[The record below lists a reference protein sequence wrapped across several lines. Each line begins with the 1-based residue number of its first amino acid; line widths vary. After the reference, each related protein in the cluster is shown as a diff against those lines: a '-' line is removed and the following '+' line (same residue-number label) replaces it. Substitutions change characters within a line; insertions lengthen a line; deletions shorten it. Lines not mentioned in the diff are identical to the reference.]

1 MSNKISVVIITKNE
15 ERYIEEAILSAKFAN
30 EVLVVDSGSTDNTCA
45 IAKSLGAKLVHND
58 WLGFGKQKNK
68 AIELASNDWVFVLDS
83 DERITEELKIEIL
96 EVLKNPTHDGYNV
109 ARLNYFFGKFIKTC
123 GLYPD
128 YTIRLFN
135 KQKGQFNEVEVH
147 ERFQLKGRQS
157 KLNNHMIHLAYETEE
172 EFILKQRKYAV
183 LSSKKQNILK
193 ALFSPIWMFFKLY
206 FLKYGFLDGK
216 HGFKIALVYSKYT
229 YWKYIG

>member
-45 IAKSLGAKLVHND
+45 IAKSLGAKLIHHD

-96 EVLKNPTHDGYNV
+96 
-109 ARLNYFFGKFIKTC
+109 
-123 GLYPD
+123 
-128 YTIRLFN
+128 
-135 KQKGQFNEVEVH
+135 
-147 ERFQLKGRQS
+147 
-157 KLNNHMIHLAYETEE
+157 
-172 EFILKQRKYAV
+172 
-183 LSSKKQNILK
+183 
-193 ALFSPIWMFFKLY
+193 
-206 FLKYGFLDGK
+206 
-216 HGFKIALVYSKYT
+216 
-229 YWKYIG
+229 

>member
-30 EVLVVDSGSTDNTCA
+30 EVLVVDSGSTDNTCS
-45 IAKSLGAKLVHND
+45 IAKSLGAKLVHHD

-83 DERITEELKIEIL
+83 DERITEELKTEIL
-96 EVLKNPTHDGYNV
+96 EVLNNPTHDGYNV

-135 KQKGQFNEVEVH
+135 KQKGQFNEVQVH
-147 ERFQLKGRQS
+147 ESFQLKGRQ
-157 KLNNHMIHLAYETEE
+157 
-172 EFILKQRKYAV
+172 
-183 LSSKKQNILK
+183 
-193 ALFSPIWMFFKLY
+193 
-206 FLKYGFLDGK
+206 
-216 HGFKIALVYSKYT
+216 
-229 YWKYIG
+229 